1 VFLWLYIWGLPDI
14 FAGLKSGI
22 KTVFSFGNIQRTA
35 TYRDFYRRSSKLL
48 PDVFIDLLLKAAGT
62 NGPVSLSQLSSEAM
76 CRHGIS
82 ISKQAIDDRFDD
94 KAVLF
99 VKELLGQAIAAQVA
113 PSTDVGFLSK
123 FNRVLVK
130 DATRFDLPDRLKGD
144 FAGFGGKVTSDAGMA
159 IQYEYDLK
167 NGKLHVLDFTSATR
181 NDLRD
186 AAETQGKV
194 CEGDLVLRDLGYFS
208 SLVLAEFEKAGAY
221 YLSRLKSKMEVL
233 PDVGG
238 PLSFSALYGEMSS
251 KGQCRRHINVT
262 IGTKRALKARL
273 VIETVPEEVYE
284 ERIRKREAANKK
296 KGQTMSQEFKAR
308 ARFNLFVTNVPEK
321 DLPAD
326 RVHDL
331 YKMRWQIELLFKPWK
346 STLGV
351 GKIHPMR
358 RDRLLCL
365 LYAKMM
371 LYLAATQ
378 VTQMFARFYYCRH
391 NKLLSANKCIKTLMH
406 LFAKDR
412 SELTMQVRN
421 LFGHTQKIA
430 GLFSR
435 NHWLEAKKGK
445 VGFFDLFKLFTCDI
459 DN

>member
-1 VFLWLYIWGLPDI
+1 L
-14 FAGLKSGI
+14 AGLKNGI
-22 KTVFSFGNIQRTA
+22 KTVFSFGNIQRA
-35 TYRDFYRRSSKLL
+35 AADCGFYRRSSKLL

-62 NGPVSLSQLSSEAM
+62 NGPISLSQLSSEAM
-76 CRHGIS
+76 SRHGIS

-94 KAVLF
+94 KAVKF

-113 PSTDVGFLSK
+113 PAADVDFLSK

-144 FAGFGGKVTSDAGMA
+144 FAGFGGKVTSEAGMA

-167 NGKLHVLDFTSATR
+167 DGKLHALDFTSATR

-186 AAETQGKV
+186 AAETQGKA
-194 CEGDLVLRDLGYFS
+194 CKGDLVLRDLGYFS
-208 SLVLAEFEKAGAY
+208 SPVLAGFDNAGAY

-233 PDVGG
+233 LDTGQT
-238 PLSFSALYGEMSS
+238 LSFTDLYEEMSRKS
-251 KGQCRRHINVT
+251 QYRKHLSVT
-262 IGTKRALKARL
+262 IGAKRVLKVRL
-273 VIETVPEEVYE
+273 VVETVPEHVYA
-284 ERIRKREAANKK
+284 ERIRKREAQNKK
-296 KGQTMSQEFKAR
+296 KGQTMSHEFKAR

-331 YKMRWQIELLFKPWK
+331 YKMRWQIELLFKSWK

-358 RDRLLCL
+358 NDRLLCL
-365 LYAKMM
+365 LYAKLM

-378 VTQMFARFYYCRH
+378 ITQMFARFYYSRH
-391 NKLLSANKCIKTLMH
+391 DRLLSANKCIKTLMH
-406 LFAKDR
+406 LFAIDR
-412 SELTMQVRN
+412 SALTMQVRN

-445 VGFFDLFKLFTCDI
+445 VGFFDLLKLFTCMS